1 MVTVVW
7 ETWLKEGAE
16 VEGLSITRQIWSDMK
31 QVDGYVSHQLLVDQ
45 DAANH
50 LLLVSRWRTREKTDR
65 SRDEYARTEAGSK
78 TVSWLRPLPAHERN
92 RWVFAEDTASK

>member
-1 MVTVVW
+1 MIVVIW

-16 VEGLSITRQIWSDMK
+16 VEGLLITRQIWSDMQ

-50 LLLVSRWRTREKTDR
+50 LLLVSRWRTREEADR
-65 SRDEYARTEAGSK
+65 IKDEYAKSAAGSK
-78 TVSWLRPLPAHERN
+78 TVPRLKPLLARERG
-92 RWVFAEDTASK
+92 RWVFTEDTASK